1 MVCPHSSGLAEP
13 AVPVLRKLTA
23 AERAVAMVLADGFS
37 NQEIADRLGKS
48 LHAVKFLPH
57 RIYQKTRLP
66 GRTAL
71 VAVLRSRSNR
81 SRKPVAA
88 TRRVRAARQN

>member
-1 MVCPHSSGLAEP
+1 MTKFVAQTSMSGSLSYAPILTAIDIRSCRELLADVPGLTASIEMVCPHSSGLAES
-13 AVPVLRKLTA
+13 
-23 AERAVAMVLADGFS
+23 M
-37 NQEIADRLGKS
+37 
-48 LHAVKFLPH
+48 
-57 RIYQKTRLP
+57 P

-88 TRRVRAARQN
+88 TRRVRSARQS